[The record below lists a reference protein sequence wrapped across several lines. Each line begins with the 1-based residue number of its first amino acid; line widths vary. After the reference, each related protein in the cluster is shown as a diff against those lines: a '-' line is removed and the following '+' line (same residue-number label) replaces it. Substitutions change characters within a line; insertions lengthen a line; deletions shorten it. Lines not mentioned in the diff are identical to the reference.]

1 MTNEYI
7 SKTSTNKLNIELQE
21 KKFERKIQINSKKKK
36 KLFIL
41 FVQISNEHEQTQFN
55 RSVMFLYILRVIFVR
70 EEKKKRE
77 MKHRVAIKINKY
89 RWANK
94 KNKKKRG
101 GGGRGGEK
109 AKHDTISVGIKVR
122 KLASRI

>member
-36 KLFIL
+36 LFIL
-41 FVQISNEHEQTQFN
+41 FVQISNEYEQTQFN

-70 EEKKKRE
+70 EEKKK
-77 MKHRVAIKINKY
+77 K
-89 RWANK
+89 
-94 KNKKKRG
+94 
-101 GGGRGGEK
+101 EK
-109 AKHDTISVGIKVR
+109 
-122 KLASRI
+122 

>member
-36 KLFIL
+36 LFIL
-41 FVQISNEHEQTQFN
+41 FVQISNEYKQTQFN

-70 EEKKKRE
+70 EEKKK
-77 MKHRVAIKINKY
+77 K
-89 RWANK
+89 
-94 KNKKKRG
+94 
-101 GGGRGGEK
+101 EK
-109 AKHDTISVGIKVR
+109 
-122 KLASRI
+122 

>member
-41 FVQISNEHEQTQFN
+41 FIQISNEHEQTQFK
-55 RSVMFLYILRVIFVR
+55 RTVMFLYILRVIFVR
-70 EEKKKRE
+70 EEKKK
-77 MKHRVAIKINKY
+77 K
-89 RWANK
+89 
-94 KNKKKRG
+94 
-101 GGGRGGEK
+101 EK
-109 AKHDTISVGIKVR
+109 
-122 KLASRI
+122 